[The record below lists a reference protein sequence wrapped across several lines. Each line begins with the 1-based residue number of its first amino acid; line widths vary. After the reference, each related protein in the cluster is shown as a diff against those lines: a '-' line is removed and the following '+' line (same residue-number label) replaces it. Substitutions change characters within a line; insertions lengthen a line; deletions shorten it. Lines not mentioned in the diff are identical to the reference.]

1 MKRKISSLYP
11 IGEYCNLT
19 AKRLSVNIL
28 CSIFLISLCFC
39 NVENPQSKNNRRNFS
54 VFTYFA
60 NLPVN
65 LNIVTT
71 QVGSM
76 YLTHTNPRAILLDNG
91 KVLVV
96 GNGAELFD
104 PTALNYSVIPNR
116 TLTRTSH
123 TVTKLQ
129 DGRILVLGGNTSA
142 VELFNSTTLTFAN
155 TGSMFQSVRYGH
167 TSNLLPN
174 GKVLV
179 AGGYQ
184 TSSSSP
190 LLSAE
195 LYDPTTG
202 VFTSTG
208 NMNYARRTHNAT
220 LLADGTVLITG
231 GFDSLGNRITIAEIY
246 NPSTGLFTVLSNSSC
261 QNTNRNT
268 AVLLSNK
275 NVFVADN
282 GSPKIL
288 QIFNTSTNICSIL
301 QISLRGISSFAIT
314 SLKDGR
320 VLLVGGFAN
329 GYAIQELNVYDPNTN
344 TLNFLGN
351 MQVAK
356 YYPLATTLLDGRVL
370 MNGSYSTDDSKIS
383 EIYTPS
389 GTPQ

>member
-1 MKRKISSLYP
+1 MKWKISSLYP
-11 IGEYCNLT
+11 IGEYCKLT

-28 CSIFLISLCFC
+28 LAIFLISLCFC
-39 NVENPQSKNNRRNFS
+39 NVENPQSKNNKRNFS

-71 QVGSM
+71 QAGSM

-96 GNGAELFD
+96 GNGSELFD

-129 DGRILVLGGNTSA
+129 DGRILILGGNLST
-142 VELFNSTTLTFAN
+142 VEVYDSTTSVFSN
-155 TGSMFQSVRYGH
+155 TGSMIQAIRNTH
-167 TSNLLPN
+167 AATLLTN

-179 AGGYQ
+179 TGGYQ

-288 QIFNTSTNICSIL
+288 QIFNASTNICSIL
-301 QISLRGISSFAIT
+301 QISLRGISSF
-314 SLKDGR
+314 SVNPLRDGR
-320 VLLVGGFAN
+320 VLLVGGVAN
-329 GYAIQELNVYDPNTN
+329 LDSIKELNVYDPNTN

-351 MQVAK
+351 MRVAK
-356 YYPLATTLLDGRVL
+356 DFPLATTLQDGRVL
-370 MNGSYSTDDSKIS
+370 INGRYSTDDSKIT
-383 EIYTPS
+383 EIYTP
-389 GTPQ
+389 

>member
-1 MKRKISSLYP
+1 
-11 IGEYCNLT
+11 
-19 AKRLSVNIL
+19 
-28 CSIFLISLCFC
+28 
-39 NVENPQSKNNRRNFS
+39 
-54 VFTYFA
+54 
-60 NLPVN
+60 
-65 LNIVTT
+65 
-71 QVGSM
+71 M

-231 GFDSLGNRITIAEIY
+231 GFDSLGNRISIAEIY
-246 NPSTGLFTVLSNSSC
+246 NPSTGLFTVLS
-261 QNTNRNT
+261 
-268 AVLLSNK
+268 
-275 NVFVADN
+275 
-282 GSPKIL
+282 
-288 QIFNTSTNICSIL
+288 
-301 QISLRGISSFAIT
+301 
-314 SLKDGR
+314 
-320 VLLVGGFAN
+320 
-329 GYAIQELNVYDPNTN
+329 
-344 TLNFLGN
+344 
-351 MQVAK
+351 
-356 YYPLATTLLDGRVL
+356 
-370 MNGSYSTDDSKIS
+370 
-383 EIYTPS
+383 
-389 GTPQ
+389 